1 MVTFLQ
7 TYLKFVELDR
17 DTQAVHC
24 LKVDCAAVHTLM
36 ISGFLFA
43 CLPQECA
50 KSWVLLEGRHLNEVF
65 VMVVRVLSEIQ
76 Q

>member
-7 TYLKFVELDR
+7 TYLKFVKLGR
-17 DTQAVHC
+17 DTRAVHC

-65 VMVVRVLSEIQ
+65 VMVVKVLS
-76 Q
+76 